1 MKDILKNIREKRV
14 ELNYSQEYMADELDM
29 TQAAYSNWE
38 KGARELTYN
47 NLLRI
52 ADVFGCSVIDII
64 TYPKKYVDAE
74 TIKGNKEDKVS
85 VTFEVS
91 PSKRDYLLHLV
102 MNKE

>member
-74 TIKGNKEDKVS
+74 TITRDKEDKVS
-85 VTFEVS
+85 ITFEVS